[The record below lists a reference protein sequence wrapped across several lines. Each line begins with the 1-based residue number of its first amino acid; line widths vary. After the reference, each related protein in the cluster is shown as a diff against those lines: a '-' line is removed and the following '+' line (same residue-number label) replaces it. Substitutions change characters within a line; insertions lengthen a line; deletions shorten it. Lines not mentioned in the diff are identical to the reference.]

1 MSAIAPGLV
10 LLAYLCGS
18 ISSAILVCRLA
29 GLPDPRDSGSG
40 NPGATNVLRIGGKG
54 AAVAVLIFD
63 VLKGMLP
70 VWGARALGLTPFW
83 LGLVAIAACV
93 GHIWPVF
100 FHFRGG
106 KGVATAFGAIAPI
119 GLDLTGVMAGTAADH
134 PAQRL
139 LFPWRYRQRADRSV
153 LRLVVQ
159 TTVHLP
165 GVDAL
170 LPDPAAPSRQHSAPR
185 RRQRAKSGRG

>member
-70 VWGARALGLTPFW
+70 VWGAWALGLTPFW

-93 GHIWPVF
+93 GHIWGDG
-100 FHFRGG
+100 R
-106 KGVATAFGAIAPI
+106 
-119 GLDLTGVMAGTAADH
+119 DLAADH

-139 LFPWRYRQRADRSV
+139 LFPGRYRQRADRPV

-159 TTVHLP
+159 TAVHLS

-170 LPDPAAPSRQHSAPR
+170 LPDPPAPSRQHSASVAPPGEQNLDPR
-185 RRQRAKSGRG
+185 EEEKNARAEVITPPGSASRGTPLR